1 MTPYARSA
9 DVGMIVEEEDDEE
22 GVVVYLASL
31 PDGPIQVLNGVASL
45 IWQEATETDTP
56 VDVVEAV
63 AALVD
68 RPSESIRADVDS
80 FLAHLV
86 EIGLLRRVND

>member
-1 MTPYARSA
+1 
-9 DVGMIVEEEDDEE
+9 MIVEEHDDEA

-31 PDGPIQVLNGVASL
+31 PDGPIRVLNGVASL
-45 IWQEATETDTP
+45 IWLEATENDTP
-56 VDVVEAV
+56 IDVVEAV
-63 AALVD
+63 AALVN